1 MMSGYDGH
9 AAKRQRT
16 DTGGRGVQSGDPFEE
31 SHGKPGPSKVI
42 HVRGLAD
49 NVTKGDL
56 VEALQHFG
64 QISYVYMMP
73 RRGQAL
79 VEFEE
84 FSGAKA
90 CVDFVN
96 EHPENVVNVAGT
108 PAFFNYS
115 TSSKIK
121 RPGDGLDESGA
132 NNVLLFTILNPRYP
146 ITTDVLHSIC
156 KGYGEVLRIVVF
168 KKNGVQAMVEFDSI
182 TSSTSALQNL
192 NGCDVYSGCCSL
204 RIDYARPKTL
214 TVHKNDSETFDYT
227 NPTLGATPNNP
238 SRGSALLDDPPEPA
252 YNGPSVRSR
261 GGVRNDGMGPGGG
274 GRYGMEPPMPSYGNG
289 SRAGYQER
297 GFQGRGGGGYPVER
311 GDYGQSYQ
319 DPYGMQSPSALSS
332 AMTGGPVVMV
342 YNMDPE
348 KMNCERLFN
357 LLCLYGNVV
366 KVKFMKTKPGCA
378 MAEMADALAVERAI
392 TNLSNIEFFGKTIQL
407 GFSKQMYI
415 APPPVVGDLSDGTPA
430 FKDFSSS
437 RNNRFST
444 VESAAKNRIQQPSK
458 VLHFFNSHPES
469 DIERIR
475 QVFVTCGAVE
485 PLNIKMFEGKSNE
498 YQKGERSRT
507 GLAEFPDKAK
517 AIEAL
522 ILCNHTPMQN
532 PNGRFPYTFKLCFS
546 NSMHAQ

>member
-1 MMSGYDGH
+1 MMSNYDGH

-31 SHGKPGPSKVI
+31 SHKPGPSKVI

-49 NVTKGDL
+49 NVTKNDL
-56 VEALQHFG
+56 EEALQTFG
-64 QISYVYMMP
+64 PISYVYMIP

-84 FSGAKA
+84 FAGAKA

-121 RPGDGLDESGA
+121 RPGDGVDASGG

-168 KKNGVQAMVEFDSI
+168 KKNGVQAMVEFDTIPSA
-182 TSSTSALQNL
+182 TAALQNL

-214 TVHKNDSETFDYT
+214 TVHKNDQETFDYT
-227 NPTLGATPNNP
+227 NPTLGAIASNPN
-238 SRGSALLDDPPEPA
+238 RGSALLDDPPEPA
-252 YNGPSVRSR
+252 YNGPSVRGRGRNEAMNPGGR
-261 GGVRNDGMGPGGG
+261 GG
-274 GRYGMEPPMPSYGNG
+274 YGMEPQMPAYGNG
-289 SRAGYQER
+289 SRAGFQER
-297 GFQGRGGGGYPVER
+297 GYPARGGGYPGDR
-311 GDYGQSYQ
+311 GEYGQGYQ
-319 DPYGMQSPSALSS
+319 DPYAMQPPSALTS

-366 KVKFMKTKPGCA
+366 KIKFMKTKPGCA

-392 TNLSNIEFFGKTIQL
+392 TNLSNIEFYGKTIQL

-415 APPPVVGDLSDGTPA
+415 SPPPVVGDLPDGTPA

-469 DIERIR
+469 DIERVR
-475 QVFVTCGAVE
+475 QVFIAGGAVE
-485 PLNIKMFEGKSNE
+485 PLNIKMFEAKND
-498 YQKGERSRT
+498 RSRT
-507 GLAEFPDKAK
+507 GLAEFPDKSK

-522 ILCNHTPMQN
+522 IVCNHTPMDN